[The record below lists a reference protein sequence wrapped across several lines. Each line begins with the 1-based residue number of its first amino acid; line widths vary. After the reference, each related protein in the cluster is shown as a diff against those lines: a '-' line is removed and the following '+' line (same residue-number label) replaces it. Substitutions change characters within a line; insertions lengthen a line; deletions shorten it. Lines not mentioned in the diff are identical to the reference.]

1 MNYSD
6 ESAPKAASGLAGL
19 KDFQRRTV
27 EYAFRRLFTDSDSTH
42 RFLVADEVGLG
53 KTLVARGVIAKAVE
67 HLWRSVDRIDVVYV
81 CSNADIARQNIDRLR
96 LDKDHDFAR
105 ATRATLLPIELK
117 EMGRRRVNYVSMTPG
132 TSLEP
137 SGGTGI
143 AAERALLFAMLR
155 DHWKLH
161 EGRATNTLRC
171 GVGYDKFQSWI
182 TWMNEQEIDSDL
194 HGMFLAQLDAQ
205 AMKDRATGRPDL
217 QSRFEAL
224 CDVLPRRDSRL
235 DEAEHDAR
243 RGLVAD
249 LRAML
254 GRTCIRALRPDLVIL
269 DEFQRF
275 KHLLDPTSEE
285 ADLARALFDYAD
297 EREGNAEA
305 VRVLLLSAT
314 PYKMYTLQ
322 HEKDSGENDHYED
335 FIATYDFLTRHNKS
349 DSAALRSLLKEY
361 RTAMFRL
368 DGDGLGQLRQIK
380 ADLEDRLRKGM
391 ARTERL
397 AATDDRSGMLREQR
411 VPVRLED
418 TDVRQYLA
426 ASRVATALDHGEI
439 VEYWKSAPYLLNFM
453 EDYQLKKDFRD
464 AAAKGD
470 TSDLA
475 DAIRQPQAGLLA
487 WEDVLAYRRIDPA
500 NARLRSLLEDTVGKD
515 WWKLLW
521 LPPSMPYYQLAGP
534 FAGVD
539 PVAVTKRLVFSS
551 WKVVPKVITAILSHE
566 AERHAMALSHTAPDG
581 QVSIVNSPEGRK
593 RIAALLRFSRAEGR
607 LTGMPVLGLIYPS
620 IALAEVL
627 DPADAAADLRSIHE
641 TLERTR
647 TALRPLLE
655 EAQSRWRGG
664 DGSGDVDERWYWGAP
679 ILLDLLRASG
689 PARAFWTHRKL
700 AADWSGEEDRSDAD
714 GHPEVES
721 AWADHIEQARALV
734 LDASVRGKAPLG
746 TPPHDLLDVLAHA
759 VLGNP
764 AVAALR
770 AINRVTGGAS
780 GRDVMVRLAA
790 GRVAWRVRNQFN
802 LPEVISLVRGM
813 SRPESTTRT
822 DVPYWFRVMEYAV
835 NGCFQSVLDEY
846 AHVLR
851 DSLGVTRRSPAE
863 AAEKISVE
871 MTRAIGIRSSTVG
884 VDDIRMKG
892 RPSGISIT
900 PQRMRA
906 RFAARFGQEQSDDG
920 GEVTRSDQVRAAFNS
935 PFWPFVLASTSVG
948 QEGLDFHHYC
958 HAIVHWN
965 LPSNPVDLEQRE
977 GRIHRYK
984 GHAVRKNVSLRYG
997 AESGASFGDR
1007 WEHAFSRA
1015 MQAQPMGGNELVP
1028 FWVFPHEGG
1037 AVIERHVPAL
1047 PLSRDAER
1055 LVNLRS
1061 ALAVYRMVFGQPRQA
1076 ELVGYL
1082 LSRYPRELVDK
1093 AVSELRMSLEPP
1105 MLDDSMSGDA
1115 QEPTN
1120 PQRDTTDID
1129 SMCAGRPR
1137 RSDRGVDGNDFDL
1150 WQLAVTATHAHPCV
1164 TALGS
1169 IKDGRWAFAPKSWQ
1183 LPLPPHG
1190 RGKNADHWLA
1200 FWFEEVEK
1208 GMLSLWLMLSPMIDQ
1223 ALRMRIVDRLTSDPG
1238 EFGLKVAEFRN
1249 YPRVP
1254 TQWVLLAG
1262 KKICPLHNHGLTETE
1277 ARVAIDDAIDELASR
1292 FAGVGDAIAPCLHP
1306 SDGPQI

>member
-1 MNYSD
+1 MNHSG
-6 ESAPKAASGLAGL
+6 ESAPNAASALAGL

-27 EYAFRRLFTDSDSTH
+27 EYAFRRLYTDPDSTH

-67 HLWRSVDRIDVVYV
+67 HLWRSVDQIDVVYV

-117 EMGRRRVNYVSMTPG
+117 DMGSRRVNYVSMTPG

-161 EGRATNTLRC
+161 EGQATSALRC
-171 GVGYDKFQSWI
+171 GVGYDKFQSWV
-182 TWMNEQEIDSDL
+182 TWIDEQEIDPDL
-194 HGMFLAQLDAQ
+194 QARFLAQLDAQ
-205 AMKDRATGRPDL
+205 AIKDGASGRPDL
-217 QSRFEAL
+217 RSRFAAL

-297 EREGNAEA
+297 EREGNTEA

-322 HEKDSGENDHYED
+322 HEKESGENDHYED
-335 FIATYDFLTRHNKS
+335 FVATYDFLTRHNKA
-349 DSAALRSLLKEY
+349 DNEALRFLLKAY

-380 ADLEDRLRKGM
+380 TDLEERLRKGM

-411 VPVRLED
+411 SPVRLED
-418 TDVRQYLA
+418 SDVRQYMV
-426 ASRVATALDHGEI
+426 ASQVATVLNHGEI

-453 EDYQLKKDFRD
+453 EDYQLKKDFRN
-464 AAAKGD
+464 AAAEG
-470 TSDLA
+470 SNSELVSA
-475 DAIRQPQAGLLA
+475 LGQPQAGLLA

-551 WKVVPKVITAILSHE
+551 WKVVPKVIAAVLSHE
-566 AERHAMALSHTAPDG
+566 AERHAMALSHTAADG
-581 QVSIVNSPEGRK
+581 QVAIINSPEGRK

-620 IALAEVL
+620 FTLAEIL
-627 DPADAAADLRSIHE
+627 DPAEAATELRSIHE
-641 TLERTR
+641 ILERTR
-647 TALRPLLE
+647 AALRPLLG
-655 EAQSRWRGG
+655 EAQARWSAG
-664 DGSGDVDERWYWGAP
+664 DGSGEVDERWYWGAP
-679 ILLDLLRASG
+679 ILLDLLRAPG
-689 PARAFWTHRKL
+689 PARAFWAQRKL
-700 AADWSGEEDRSDAD
+700 AAEWSGEEDRSDAD
-714 GHPEVES
+714 GQPEAES

-780 GRDVMVRLAA
+780 GHDVMVRLAA

-802 LPEVISLVRGM
+802 LPEVISLVRGL
-813 SRPESTTRT
+813 SHPDSAART
-822 DVPYWFRVMEYAV
+822 DAPYWLRVMEYAAD
-835 NGCFQSVLDEY
+835 GCFQSVLDEY

-863 AAEKISVE
+863 AAQKISLE

-892 RPSGISIT
+892 RSSVVSIT

-997 AESGASFGDR
+997 AEPGAAFGDR
-1007 WEHAFSRA
+1007 WEHAFSLA
-1015 MQAQPMGGNELVP
+1015 MDAQPKGGNELVP
-1028 FWVFPHEGG
+1028 FWVFSHEGG

-1076 ELVGYL
+1076 ELVDYL

-1105 MLDDSMSGDA
+1105 LSDVVSRGDA
-1115 QEPTN
+1115 SEPTS
-1120 PQRDTTDID
+1120 PQRETTDTF
-1129 SMCAGRPR
+1129 SSHAAGSRT
-1137 RSDRGVDGNDFDL
+1137 SGNSLAVSGVDL
-1150 WQLAVTATHAHPCV
+1150 WQLAVTATHAHPLV
-1164 TALGS
+1164 TALGA
-1169 IKDGRWAFAPKSWQ
+1169 IRDGRWAFAPKAWQ
-1183 LPLPPHG
+1183 LPLPPLG
-1190 RGKNADHWLA
+1190 RGENADRWLA

-1208 GMLSLWLMLSPMIDQ
+1208 GTLSLWLMLGPMVDQ
-1223 ALRMRIVDRLTSDPG
+1223 ALRMRIVDRLTSDPN

-1254 TQWVLLAG
+1254 TQWVFLAG
-1262 KKICPLHNHGLTETE
+1262 KHILQLHNHGVTEAE
-1277 ARVAIDDAIDELASR
+1277 ARVAIDSAIAEMATR
-1292 FAGVGDAIAPCLHP
+1292 FARVGDVIAPCLRASFSTP
-1306 SDGPQI
+1306 P